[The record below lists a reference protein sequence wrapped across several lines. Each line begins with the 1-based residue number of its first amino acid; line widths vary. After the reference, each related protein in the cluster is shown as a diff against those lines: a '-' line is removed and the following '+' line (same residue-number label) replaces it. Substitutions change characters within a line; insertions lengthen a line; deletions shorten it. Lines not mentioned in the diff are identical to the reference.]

1 MILHLDMDA
10 FFASVEQ
17 LDAPEL
23 RGRPVI
29 IGNSMRGVASAASY
43 EARAF
48 GVHSAM
54 PIARARR
61 LCPAGVFLPVRM
73 SRYKE
78 ISVQVMSVLQ
88 DFSPVVEQAS
98 VDEAYLDISGTER
111 LFGPPQDLARALKDR
126 IKTEIGL
133 TCSAGIAPVRF
144 LAKIASDW
152 DKPDGLTVVE
162 PDRVQEF
169 LSRVPVDKIPGIGK
183 RAREE
188 LRLLQVNMVPDILNF
203 SESFWIDRFGKRGA
217 VLYRKAQGIDP
228 TPVRPRQPAKSCGA
242 ENTFSRDTINPG
254 ELEQWL
260 ITQSER
266 VGRELRKG
274 GYKGRTITLKLK
286 FADFTSLTRNTTL
299 PRPTDSTQVIIRHG
313 IALLRKVDLT
323 RKVRLIGIT
332 VSGFDSGPTR
342 GLLFPDEK
350 QKKQDRLDA
359 AMDRIADRYG
369 SGLVG
374 RAGGKGGKGEKF

>member
-17 LDAPEL
+17 LDAPQL
-23 RGRPVI
+23 QGRPVI
-29 IGNSMRGVASAASY
+29 IGNSLRGVASAASY
-43 EARAF
+43 EARSF

-61 LCPAGVFLPVRM
+61 LCPHGVFLPVRM

-78 ISVQVMSVLQ
+78 VSAQVMSVLQ

-111 LFGPPQDLARALKDR
+111 LFGPPRELARALKDR
-126 IKTEIGL
+126 IRTEIGL
-133 TCSAGIAPVRF
+133 TCSAGVAPVRF

-169 LSRVPVDKIPGIGK
+169 LARVPVDRIPGIGK

-203 SESFWIDRFGKRGA
+203 SESFWVERFGKRGA
-217 VLYRKAQGIDP
+217 VLYRKAKGIDP
-228 TPVRPRQPAKSCGA
+228 VPVLPRQPAKSCSA
-242 ENTFSRDTINPG
+242 ENTFSKDTMDPE
-254 ELEQWL
+254 ELKQWL

-266 VGRELRKG
+266 VGRDLRRG

-299 PRPTDSTQVIIRHG
+299 SRATDSTQVIIRHG
-313 IALLRKVDLT
+313 IALLRKVDLNK
-323 RKVRLIGIT
+323 KVRLIGIG

-342 GLLFPDEK
+342 GLLFPNQEQEK
-350 QKKQDRLDA
+350 QDSLDA
-359 AMDRIADRYG
+359 ALDRIADKYG
-369 SGLVG
+369 TDIVG
-374 RAGGKGGKGEKF
+374 RAAGKSFKS

>member
-17 LDAPEL
+17 LDAPDL

-203 SESFWIDRFGKRGA
+203 SEAFWIDRFGKRGA

-242 ENTFSRDTINPG
+242 ENTFSRDTVDLG

-313 IALLRKVDLT
+313 IALLHKVDLPG
-323 RKVRLIGIT
+323 KVRLIGIS

-342 GLLFPDEK
+342 GLLFPDKK
-350 QKKQDRLDA
+350 QEKQDRLDA

-369 SGLVG
+369 SGKAG
-374 RAGGKGGKGEKF
+374 RAGGKGGKF

>member
-1 MILHLDMDA
+1 VILHLDMDA

-17 LDAPEL
+17 LDAPDL

-203 SESFWIDRFGKRGA
+203 SEAFWIDRFGKRGA

-242 ENTFSRDTINPG
+242 ENTFSRDTVDLG

-274 GYKGRTITLKLK
+274 G
-286 FADFTSLTRNTTL
+286 
-299 PRPTDSTQVIIRHG
+299 
-313 IALLRKVDLT
+313 
-323 RKVRLIGIT
+323 
-332 VSGFDSGPTR
+332 
-342 GLLFPDEK
+342 
-350 QKKQDRLDA
+350 
-359 AMDRIADRYG
+359 
-369 SGLVG
+369 
-374 RAGGKGGKGEKF
+374 